1 MEIPSVAIHPSSPPA
16 QADQPSVGAQEIDT
30 ARAAAGKILPPS
42 SPPLPPFNQRGWNLS
57 IKSKNEKIGTR
68 N

>member
-16 QADQPSVGAQEIDT
+16 QADQPSVAAQEIDT

-42 SPPLPPFNQRGWNLS
+42 RLS
-57 IKSKNEKIGTR
+57 TKGVGIYQ
-68 N
+68 